1 MIRQK
6 YRSRRDAFYTAR
18 QLRWMKNNTTFST
31 ANLAFLFKMT
41 RENAIQILRGKCW
54 DEDKYK
60 GKFN

>member
-1 MIRQK
+1 MMKQK
-6 YRSRRDAFYTAR
+6 NRSRRDAFYTAR

-41 RENAIQILRGKCW
+41 QDHALQILRGQCW

-60 GKFN
+60 SKFI